1 MTLYDLYRIA
11 RFYLGMAPKEAIAWA
26 RFDPSL

>member
-1 MTLYDLYRIA
+1 MTLYGLYRIA
-11 RFYLGMAPKEAIAWA
+11 RFYLGMTPKEAIIWA